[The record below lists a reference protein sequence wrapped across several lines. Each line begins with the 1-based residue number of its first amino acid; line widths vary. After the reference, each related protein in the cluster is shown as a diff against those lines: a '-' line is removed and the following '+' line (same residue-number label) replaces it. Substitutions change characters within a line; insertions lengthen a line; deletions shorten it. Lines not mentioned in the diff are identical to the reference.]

1 MTFNQIKMAIYA
13 TFLTNYYGVKL
24 KLAPTLQAKKVLRI
38 AYSKTLLGKLNI
50 QVTIKNA
57 EKLPH
62 EGPILLACN
71 HRSILDPLV
80 VELLMENIPVY
91 GDWISKK
98 ELYNSF
104 FFGLFVRNG
113 GSVLIDRDSNQMSN
127 FFADIKE
134 SVKEGASIY
143 IFPEGTRNKSE
154 KALGEFL
161 GGAQLI
167 AVKNRLPIVPVFIRT
182 NVNEVLKSALQNP
195 NKSYTIEVEAG
206 DVIDYKDRKESL
218 ETRYK
223 ATFNL
228 Q

>member
-1 MTFNQIKMAIYA
+1 
-13 TFLTNYYGVKL
+13 
-24 KLAPTLQAKKVLRI
+24 
-38 AYSKTLLGKLNI
+38 
-50 QVTIKNA
+50 
-57 EKLPH
+57 
-62 EGPILLACN
+62 
-71 HRSILDPLV
+71 
-80 VELLMENIPVY
+80 
-91 GDWISKK
+91 
-98 ELYNSF
+98 
-104 FFGLFVRNG
+104 
-113 GSVLIDRDSNQMSN
+113 MSN

-206 DVIDYKDRKESL
+206 DVMDYKDRKESL
-218 ETRYK
+218 ERRYK
-223 ATFNL
+223 ATFDL